1 VGEKPEKAAVRR
13 RTAPAATKEEIMAS
27 ETHTPIPGSNRVALP
42 GARALGLS
50 NRHATI
56 EVLLKLRPKTAL
68 PELRGRPAATMT
80 REQLAA
86 SYGASEQDIDTVARA
101 FEKFGLKMVKKDPA
115 ACSVSLSGT
124 AAQMEKAFQVR
135 LLDYEHPD
143 GNYRGRVGEVHVPT
157 EVHEIVQGVFGLDN
171 RRVAHRRRHRIVHAA
186 HARDVSSVPADWY
199 IPSELAKHYNFP
211 PGDGSGQTVGLLEF
225 GGGYFP
231 ADLQQFCDTAG
242 VAMPKVVT
250 VSADGT
256 STSQR
261 DGAEGEVMLDV
272 EVVAGICPKATI
284 AVYFAHFTEKGWIR
298 VLDTVL
304 RDSKNNPTVL
314 SISWGFAED
323 ALIWTR
329 QAMAAVNEA
338 LKKAA
343 LLGITV
349 CVASGDDGS
358 SDAVEDGHAHV
369 DFPAS
374 SPYVLAVGGT
384 TIPGKNSGQPDIC
397 WKEGSGVRMPGTKDG
412 STGGGVSAVFERLN
426 WQEGITVQPVNPGGI
441 VGRCIP
447 DIAANA
453 DWSASP
459 YLLVVDGGAQPNGGT
474 SAAAPLCASL
484 IALINAARGPGKQL
498 GYLTPLLYQTAGP
511 GIGGPTIGAAGCTDV
526 VSGDNVTDKIGGFSA
541 GPGYDA
547 VCGWGTPDGKKLM
560 AALANH

>member
-1 VGEKPEKAAVRR
+1 MG
-13 RTAPAATKEEIMAS
+13 S
-27 ETHTPIPGSNRVALP
+27 ETHAPVPGSNRVPLP
-42 GARALGLS
+42 GARALGPC

-68 PELRGRPAATMT
+68 PELRGRPATTMT

-86 SYGASEQDIDTVARA
+86 TYGASEQDIDTVVHA
-101 FEKFGLKMVKKDPA
+101 FEKFGLKMVEKDPA
-115 ACSVSLSGT
+115 ACTVLLSGT
-124 AAQMEKAFQVR
+124 AEQMENAFQVR
-135 LLDYEHPD
+135 LLEYEHPN
-143 GNYRGRVGEVHVPT
+143 GNYRGRVGQVHVPT
-157 EVHEIVQGVFGLDN
+157 ELSGIVEGVFGLDN
-171 RRVAHRRRHRIVHAA
+171 RRVAHRRRHRHTHAA

-199 IPSELAKHYNFP
+199 IPSELAEHYNFP
-211 PGDGSGQTVGLLEF
+211 PGDGSGQTIGLLEF

-231 ADLQQFCDTAG
+231 DDLKQFCDVAG
-242 VAMPKVVT
+242 VAIPEVVV

-256 STSQR
+256 STSQS

-284 AVYFAHFTEKGWIR
+284 AVYFAQFTEKGWIR
-298 VLDTVL
+298 VLDTVIQ
-304 RDSKNNPTVL
+304 DSKNNPAVL

-358 SDAVEDGHAHV
+358 SDAVDDGHAHV

-384 TIPGKNSGQPDIC
+384 TIPGKNSGKPDIC
-397 WKEGSGVRMPGTKDG
+397 WKEGTGVRDSGGG
-412 STGGGVSAVFERLN
+412 STGGGVSAVFERPN
-426 WQEGITVQPVNPGGI
+426 WQEGITVQPVNPGGF

-453 DWSASP
+453 DWNASP

-474 SAAAPLCASL
+474 SAATPLCASL
-484 IALINAARGPGKQL
+484 VALINAARGPGKQL

-526 VSGDNVTDKIGGFSA
+526 VSGDNITDKIGGYSA